1 MGVRRAL
8 ALCMKAL
15 RRKNIPLYTLGPL
28 IHNNTVTSELES
40 CGVKTLKDTQEVKP
54 GTYVLI
60 RSHGVT
66 PTVRQELINKGAK
79 IIDATCPKV
88 AKVQG
93 IIRKNVAEGF
103 FIIIVGDNDHAETK
117 GLLGYAGG
125 RGLIISSNE
134 ELEAFIKDNEQG
146 LSLCV
151 VAQTT
156 QDIKVFENVCKRL
169 KEHFSEVKEINTIC
183 DATKNRQEE
192 VALRACEAD
201 CTLVVGG
208 KHSANTTRLFEI
220 AKGICSGK
228 VSHMERADE
237 FMPEMM
243 GQGCRKVFISAGAS
257 TPLWIVHEIAEKIN
271 RTKPMNM
278 LLRVLSSFSFM
289 IFAILTA
296 FVLSYFKS
304 EGKSSIIL
312 GIVIIASMVLASTG
326 IRHIYLEKLDVFK
339 IAYTYGRRYFVT
351 GISLLCL
358 LALLYDQFLWVFVL
372 YYCILFYM
380 VYKIMVPRALLISL
394 CNVIFL
400 LVPWFIS

>member
-8 ALCMKAL
+8 ALCMKAV
-15 RRKNIPLYTLGPL
+15 RKKNIPLYTLGPL

-40 CGVKTLKDTQEVKP
+40 YGVKALKDTKDVSP
-54 GTYVLI
+54 GSYVLI

-103 FIIIVGDNDHAETK
+103 FIVIVGDHDHAETK
-117 GLLGYAGG
+117 GLLAYADG
-125 RGLIISSNE
+125 RGVVISLRKD
-134 ELEAFIKDNEQG
+134 LEAFIEEMGQDIP
-146 LSLCV
+146 LCV

-156 QDIKVFENVCKRL
+156 QDVKVFEDICGRL
-169 KEHFSEVKEINTIC
+169 KDRFSRVKEINTIC

-220 AKGICSGK
+220 AKGICKK

-237 FMPEMM
+237 LIPEMT
-243 GQGCRKVFISAGAS
+243 GTSCSKVFITAGAS

-271 RTKPMNM
+271 RARPLNIV
-278 LLRVLSSFSFM
+278 LRVLSSFYFM
-289 IFAILTA
+289 IFGIFSSFL
-296 FVLSYFKS
+296 LLLLKS
-304 EGKSSIIL
+304 EGKYSFILSIL
-312 GIVIIASMVLASTG
+312 VIASMILASTG

-339 IAYTYGRRYFVT
+339 IAYSYGRRYFVI
-351 GISLLCL
+351 GLFLLCL
-358 LALLYDQFLWVFVL
+358 LSLLHTQVLWLFVL

-380 VYKIMVPRALLISL
+380 VYKIMLPRAFLISL
-394 CNVIFL
+394 SNVIFL
-400 LVPWFIS
+400 LVPWLIS

>member
-8 ALCMKAL
+8 ALCMRAL
-15 RRKNIPLYTLGPL
+15 RKKNIPLYTLGPL

-40 CGVKTLKDTQEVKP
+40 YGVKTLKDTQDVKP

-93 IIRKNVAEGF
+93 IIRKNVADGF
-103 FIIIVGDNDHAETK
+103 FIVIVGDNDHAETK

-125 RGLIISSNE
+125 SGTIISSNE
-134 ELEAFIKDNEQG
+134 DLEAFIKDNEKDMY
-146 LSLCV
+146 LCV

-156 QDIKVFENVCKRL
+156 QDINVFEKTCKRL
-169 KEHFSEVKEINTIC
+169 KEHFKKVKEINTIC

-192 VALRACEAD
+192 VALKACEAD

-220 AKGICSGK
+220 AKGICKGK
-228 VSHMERADE
+228 VSHMERAEE
-237 FMPEMM
+237 FLPEMM
-243 GQGCRKVFISAGAS
+243 GEGCAKVFISAGAS

-271 RTKPMNM
+271 RSRPMNI
-278 LLRVLSSFSFM
+278 LLRVLSSFPFM
-289 IFAILTA
+289 IFAILSA
-296 FVLSYFKS
+296 FALSYFKS
-304 EGKSSIIL
+304 EDKYALVL
-312 GIVIIASMVLASTG
+312 GIVIIASMILASTG

-339 IAYTYGRRYFVT
+339 IAYTYGRRYFIT
-351 GISLLCL
+351 GIILLCL
-358 LALLYDQFLWVFVL
+358 LALLYDKVLWVFVL

-394 CNVIFL
+394 CNIIFL
-400 LVPWFIS
+400 LVPWSIS

>member
-1 MGVRRAL
+1 MRAL
-8 ALCMKAL
+8 RK
-15 RRKNIPLYTLGPL
+15 KNIPLYTLGPL

-40 CGVKTLKDTQEVKP
+40 YGVKTLKDTQDVKP

-93 IIRKNVAEGF
+93 IIRKNVADGF
-103 FIIIVGDNDHAETK
+103 FIVIVGDNDHAETK

-125 RGLIISSNE
+125 SGTIISSNE
-134 ELEAFIKDNEQG
+134 DLEAFIKDNEKDMY
-146 LSLCV
+146 LCV

-156 QDIKVFENVCKRL
+156 QDINVFEKTCKRL
-169 KEHFSEVKEINTIC
+169 KEHFKKVKEINTIC

-192 VALRACEAD
+192 VALKACEAD

-220 AKGICSGK
+220 AKGICKGK
-228 VSHMERADE
+228 VSHMERAEE
-237 FMPEMM
+237 FLPEMM
-243 GQGCRKVFISAGAS
+243 GEGCAKVFISAGAS

-271 RTKPMNM
+271 RSRPMNI
-278 LLRVLSSFSFM
+278 LLRVLSSFPFM
-289 IFAILTA
+289 IFAILSA
-296 FVLSYFKS
+296 FALSYFKS
-304 EGKSSIIL
+304 EDKYALVL
-312 GIVIIASMVLASTG
+312 GIVIIASMILASTG

-339 IAYTYGRRYFVT
+339 IAYTYGRRYFIT
-351 GISLLCL
+351 GIILLCL
-358 LALLYDQFLWVFVL
+358 LALLYDKVLWVFVL

-394 CNVIFL
+394 CNIIFL
-400 LVPWFIS
+400 LVPWSIS